1 MTSDGRSEGQG
12 RSFEETLSDQSKGS
26 ETVAVQRSDSGITT
40 PSDPQMRDIQTLDA
54 ALPAVVTHISDAGR
68 GRLTQA
74 SDTDFTVM
82 PPETRSRPTD
92 FEGPLLSDPATYVR
106 PTLPHVDGSQPTNLP
121 GNPMAGFPMLQGA
134 NTTGNNSVDM
144 SVLTDVSTV
153 KAPHNSSL
161 PVPASTETLPP
172 ALPVA
177 LTSLADTTVVG
188 DTRVP
193 TPAINLTFAD
203 ASALSTPLTTPAT
216 AQAATDAEAPTPK
229 AEGNIALS
237 TVKMPYSPGL
247 SVPTAT
253 NSLPQTLPIATSS
266 LTGRTVDGGTVVA
279 AIETITLGPKA
290 GAHIDMMAADLSY
303 RPGQSLA
310 ASTNFAPQTLT
321 VVAAPQTGATVDR
334 PTITS
339 TPTAANPAAIAD
351 ARGPKVEATTDLTT
365 VKTPNSASVPT
376 AAATE
381 FPPQALTVGATSPA
395 VATVAGETLSLAPD
409 TTTIKADAPDSPSRP
424 ATPATVQA
432 AVAADAPALKT
443 GATLDV
449 STVKLPQSL
458 NTPLTT
464 SSEPLPQTLTV
475 ATTAQT
481 SPASA
486 TADGGTLAP
495 APATHVVKADGPALP
510 TPPATPTT
518 AQAATDADTDTD
530 TDVPAPKAETKA
542 DSADRTTLSSRAA
555 DTADYRALAQSS
567 SLPTESVKIAD
578 GPMKITPFLTNSDAP
593 VLAKLSPVMTA
604 LPTLSPLSGMSDRLA
619 ATIMQTTQ
627 AQPNVTLDKL
637 PQTVVAI
644 ALSAKSATLQIDPP
658 ELGRIQLDYQFDSQG
673 RTVVTLTPESDAARA
688 ALMDRMASIIAA
700 LEQGSDKPIDVQLGN
715 ARDFG
720 SEFDQTS
727 QDDRG
732 SGSNTKDGA
741 KIAASDTAP
750 LQDSQRFMRAPLGEA
765 ERLHILV

>member
-12 RSFEETLSDQSKGS
+12 RSFEETLSDQSKGP

-54 ALPAVVTHISDAGR
+54 ALPADVTLISDAGR
-68 GRLTQA
+68 GSLTQA

-106 PTLPHVDGSQPTNLP
+106 PTLPHVDGSRLGNPL

-134 NTTGNNSVDM
+134 NTTGNNRIDM

-153 KAPHNSSL
+153 KQPHN
-161 PVPASTETLPP
+161 P
-172 ALPVA
+172 
-177 LTSLADTTVVG
+177 SLAVAAVSLTEAIVVG
-188 DTRVP
+188 DTQPP
-193 TPAINLTFAD
+193 TPAINLTI
-203 ASALSTPLTTPAT
+203 
-216 AQAATDAEAPTPK
+216 AEAPTPK
-229 AEGNIALS
+229 AEGNVAFS
-237 TVKMPYSPGL
+237 TVKTPGSSSL
-247 SVPTAT
+247 SVPTVT
-253 NSLPQTLPIATSS
+253 DTLPRTLSMATPS
-266 LTGRTVDGGTVVA
+266 LTSGTIVTA
-279 AIETITLGPKA
+279 PTTNIIEADIPALPTRLATPHIETETITPGPKV

-310 ASTNFAPQTLT
+310 ASTDFAPQTLT
-321 VVAAPQTGATVDR
+321 LVAAPQTGATVDAR
-334 PTITS
+334 TM
-339 TPTAANPAAIAD
+339 TPTAASPAVIA
-351 ARGPKVEATTDLTT
+351 ATPGPKIEANTVFTT

-381 FPPQALTVGATSPA
+381 FPPQASTVGATN
-395 VATVAGETLSLAPD
+395 AGDALSLAPD
-409 TTTIKADAPDSPSRP
+409 TTAIN
-424 ATPATVQA
+424 
-432 AVAADAPALKT
+432 ADAPAPKS
-443 GATLDV
+443 GAPLDV
-449 STVKLPQSL
+449 SSAKLPQSP
-458 NTPLTT
+458 NAPLTA

-481 SPASA
+481 SS
-486 TADGGTLAP
+486 TTTTDGGTLAP
-495 APATHVVKADGPALP
+495 APATNVVKADGPALP
-510 TPPATPTT
+510 TPSATPST
-518 AQAATDADTDTD
+518 AQAAADADTDA
-530 TDVPAPKAETKA
+530 PASKTEAKA
-542 DSADRTTLSSRAA
+542 DSADRATLSSRAA
-555 DTADYRALAQSS
+555 ETADYRALTQSS
-567 SLPTESVKIAD
+567 SLPAETMKMAD

-593 VLAKLSPVMTA
+593 ILAKSSPVMTA

-627 AQPNVTLDKL
+627 AQPSVTLDKL

-750 LQDSQRFMRAPLGEA
+750 LQDSQRFVRAPLGEA